1 MASTS
6 SESEVD
12 NVVKRLRD
20 VMNENVEVSKELQLK
35 SKELDIW
42 KSIYG
47 RDTSRL
53 NFRIVELEHEL
64 TALKNE
70 YFKLREEKNEA
81 SDACANHCNQ
91 FNETVEKLRVELT
104 AARLELSVMHAISPL
119 VEGDQN

>member
-42 KSIYG
+42 KSIYS

-53 NFRIVELEHEL
+53 NFRIGELEHEL
-64 TALKNE
+64 TALKMSILDCV
-70 YFKLREEKNEA
+70 KRKMRPLMP
-81 SDACANHCNQ
+81 
-91 FNETVEKLRVELT
+91 VLII
-104 AARLELSVMHAISPL
+104 AISSTRL
-119 VEGDQN
+119 SKSFVWS